1 MKDYRYVEDHLAE
14 YAEEYNEVKM
24 QFRDYQKQYPDIV
37 SMLTDS
43 EQQEVVM
50 VELHKLLIKEGKEK
64 IPDYC
69 SECPFHECDVS
80 FGIVIWGCVV
90 NTQVY
95 DPRFSCGGYKTKPDW
110 CPAKELCEKLKE
122 GEEHG

>member
-1 MKDYRYVEDHLAE
+1 MKDYRYIEDHLPE

-24 QFRDYQKQYPDIV
+24 QFRSYQKQYPDIV

-64 IPDYC
+64 IPDCC
-69 SECPFHECDVS
+69 SECPFHDCDID
-80 FGIVIWGCVV
+80 FGISIWSCVI
-90 NTQVY
+90 NTKIY
-95 DPRFSCGGYKTKPDW
+95 DPRFSYGDYKTKPNW
-110 CPAKELCEKLKE
+110 CPVKELAEKLKKVIQ
-122 GEEHG
+122 GD